1 MLLLNLVLSATCNDQ
16 VLILKYN
23 GREECSKSLV
33 ELPIKSAMKEFTY
46 CGKYSLKFLKTSVLM
61 GFDLNTYFKVEYEEK
76 KAYLKVYGDTAWMNL
91 TNHSL
96 KPDQW

>member
-1 MLLLNLVLSATCNDQ
+1 MRMPLLLLLLNLVLSANCNDQ

-61 GFDLNTYFKVEYEEK
+61 GFDMNTYFGV
-76 KAYLKVYGDTAWMNL
+76 
-91 TNHSL
+91 
-96 KPDQW
+96 